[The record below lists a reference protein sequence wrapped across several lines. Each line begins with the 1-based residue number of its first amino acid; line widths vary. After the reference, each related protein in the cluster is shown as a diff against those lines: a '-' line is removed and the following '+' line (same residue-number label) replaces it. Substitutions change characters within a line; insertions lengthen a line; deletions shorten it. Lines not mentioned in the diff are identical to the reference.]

1 MAKLTIEGLKPM
13 YAALAQA
20 INRNVPGSDEYEN
33 CFGALNE
40 MTRIIL
46 CSQTTYEGMTPVQL
60 TMHVEQ
66 DMRYVSGHMNDV
78 EEAAHVKCHLDL
90 IEQQE
95 KELQEYMERQK
106 KENS

>member
-20 INRNVPGSDEYEN
+20 IKRNVPGSDEYEK

-46 CSQTTYEGMTPVQL
+46 CSQTTYEGMHPVQL
-60 TMHVEQ
+60 IMYVEQ
-66 DMRYVSGHMNDV
+66 DMRYVSGQMTEK
-78 EEAAHVKCHLDL
+78 EEAAHIKYHHDM

-95 KELQEYMERQK
+95 KELQEYIERQK
-106 KENS
+106 ERQ